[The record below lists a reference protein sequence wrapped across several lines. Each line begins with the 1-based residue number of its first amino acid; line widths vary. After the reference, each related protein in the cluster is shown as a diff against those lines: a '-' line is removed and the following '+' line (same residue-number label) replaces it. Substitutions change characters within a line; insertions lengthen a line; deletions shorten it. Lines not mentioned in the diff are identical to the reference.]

1 MSFRAM
7 TSVSAQPSTPAT
19 ENKSLV
25 LKEGQLFHGQIKQL
39 FPGQMAEVQIGGQKL
54 FAKLEVPMKAGDS
67 YYFQVSSV
75 KPELQLKIIS
85 GPMSGTEGPVRQLA
99 SLMESMQLPK
109 TAEMQ
114 ELLSFVLKN
123 KMPMTRESL
132 MQAEALLKT
141 VPTATRGEALATIQK
156 MVELKLPFNE
166 TVFRALFGVES
177 KEGLHTSLTSL
188 KSLMVSDTTIPP
200 QIKQAILASLE
211 TVEKPFLQATGRAA
225 LGQALLTLLNPTES
239 TESRF
244 ATVQLLKGV
253 DVLPPSTSLANLQQV
268 LTSLISE
275 GLATGRQT
283 TVQQT
288 TTQQPM
294 NPQPVVQPT
303 VAQEIGVLLKQ
314 ISSQQQ
320 SPTTAQLAQL
330 KNLVAS
336 EPTLTTGNKEIV
348 TALINRMT
356 NSPTTSDGGSKF
368 STEFSLA
375 LTRMASENAVAAPF
389 TTTAIGMKE
398 QVLTLLSGQNIQ
410 SEAMGKLALLVK
422 NAEQSNNPSVQK
434 LMQAA
439 EVAVTSA
446 VDGKAIKDAVQTIVR
461 SFGMNYEAGLLSR
474 DANVGNL
481 AETLKPLLLSLISDP
496 LISQAIKNS
505 AENLVTRMNGPLLAS
520 SDNGVQHQLIMQVPL
535 EFFGKKI
542 DATLEWNGR
551 MKENGKI
558 DSSFA
563 RILFYLDLH
572 SLDKTIVDMQVQNKV
587 VTITVYNADKSLKL
601 LGNPIQ
607 EKLKDGL
614 DSVGYKLSGVFFKEF
629 YEEEKR
635 IESAIKQTNN
645 FEQGVDYRI

>member
-1 MSFRAM
+1 MSFGAM
-7 TSVSAQPSTPAT
+7 TSVSAQSSMPAA
-19 ENKSLV
+19 ENKPLV

-54 FAKLEVPMKAGDS
+54 YAKLEVPLKAGDS
-67 YYFQVSSV
+67 YYFQVSAV

-85 GPMSGTEGPVRQLA
+85 GPMSGSEGPVRQLA

-114 ELLSFVLKN
+114 ELLTFVLKS
-123 KMPMTRESL
+123 KIPMTRESL

-141 VPTATRGEALATIQK
+141 VPTAARVEALATIQK
-156 MVELKLPFNE
+156 MVELKVPFNE
-166 TVFRALFGVES
+166 SVFKALFGVES

-200 QIKQAILASLE
+200 QMKQAILASLE

-225 LGQALLTLLNPTES
+225 LGQALLTLLNPAES

-244 ATVQLLKGV
+244 ATVQLLKGA

-275 GLATGRQT
+275 GLSTG
-283 TVQQT
+283 QQPA
-288 TTQQPM
+288 TQQSI
-294 NPQPVVQPT
+294 T
-303 VAQEIGVLLKQ
+303 QEIGLLLKQ
-314 ISSQQQ
+314 INSQPQN
-320 SPTTAQLAQL
+320 PTMDQLTKL

-336 EPTLTTGNKEIV
+336 ETTLSTENKATLTV
-348 TALINRMT
+348 LIDRMT
-356 NSPTTSDGGSKF
+356 NSLSTSTGGTKF
-368 STEFSLA
+368 AAEFSLA
-375 LTRMASENAVAAPF
+375 LARMSSENAVAVPF
-389 TTTAIGMKE
+389 TTTATGIKE
-398 QVLTLLSGQNIQ
+398 QLLTALSSQTIQ
-410 SEAMGKLALLVK
+410 PEAMDKLAVLVK

-434 LMQAA
+434 QLQAA
-439 EVAVTSA
+439 EVAVTTA
-446 VDGKAIKDAVQTIVR
+446 MDGKAIKDAIQTIVR

-474 DANVGNL
+474 DANIGNL
-481 AETLKPLLLSLISDP
+481 AATLKPLLLSLMSDP
-496 LISQAIKNS
+496 LISQAIKES
-505 AENLVTRMNGPLLAS
+505 AEMLVTRMNGPLLAS
-520 SDNGVQHQLIMQVPL
+520 SDNGVQHQLVMQIPL
-535 EFFGKKI
+535 EFFGKKV

-587 VTITVYNADKSLKL
+587 VTLTVYNADKDLKL
-601 LGNPIQ
+601 LGNPMQ
-607 EKLKDGL
+607 EKLKEGL
-614 DSVGYKLSGVFFKEF
+614 DSAGYTLSGVFFKEF
-629 YEEEKR
+629 YEEAKR
-635 IESAIKQTNN
+635 IEPSKKQANN
-645 FEQGVDYRI
+645 LEQGVDYRI